1 MCVRLMSGESNSQ
14 AMADGKSLE
23 QAVEAPDPSALA
35 EFRRWFAEF
44 DAAAWDRQLEAD
56 ATEGKLDALLAEAED
71 DDRNQP
77 HRPL

>member
-1 MCVRLMSGESNSQ
+1 
-14 AMADGKSLE
+14 MADVKSLE
-23 QAVEAPDPSALA
+23 QAVEALDPSALA

-56 ATEGKLDALLAEAED
+56 ASAGKLDALLTEAED
-71 DDRNQP
+71 DYRNQP